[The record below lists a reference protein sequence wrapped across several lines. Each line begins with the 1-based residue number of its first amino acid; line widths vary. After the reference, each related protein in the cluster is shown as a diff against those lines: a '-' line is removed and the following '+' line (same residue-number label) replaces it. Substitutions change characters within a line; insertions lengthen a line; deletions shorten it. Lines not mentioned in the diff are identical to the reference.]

1 MSDHSVSNLLQD
13 TGASQQN
20 GGNLVFST
28 TGTSAGAT
36 VTDRLTID
44 SSGLATF
51 GSSLMLASSSSTLTS
66 SGNTV
71 LGSGSSNLLTVNAA
85 ATFMA
90 AVTYGNALTVAGLLT
105 ASGNI
110 VLGSSGSNT
119 LTVAAAPT
127 FSALATFT
135 SAVAAGSTVTV
146 TGTLT
151 ANGNAVV
158 GTSSSNTLQVASTSS
173 FGSAV
178 SVAGTFTASSNS
190 VLGTSASNTLT
201 VNAVSTLNAAAT
213 VVGTW
218 TAQGNSVLGTSGSST
233 LVVNAVSTFNT
244 LATFNAGVAIT
255 RPVTVNGQSLQT
267 VALTASY
274 SDLITKPTYYFASS
288 SYSTAASG
296 APVAIVNV
304 NYWYGTVAVSGN
316 SGVATIYP
324 TVDGTSS
331 GTALFTNVLSVL
343 CNSYI
348 PNLNSATSV
357 ASVSVT
363 GIATNRKSITVVATA
378 GSVVILGGTSQT
390 YASSGTLLMCTVV
403 GQYS

>member
-1 MSDHSVSNLLQD
+1 MLKD

-51 GSSLMLASSSSTLTS
+51 GSSLTLASTSSTLTA

-71 LGSGSSNLLTVNAA
+71 LGSGSSNSLTVNAA
-85 ATFMA
+85 ANFMA
-90 AVTYGNALTVAGLLT
+90 AVTYSNALTVAGLLT
-105 ASGNI
+105 ASGN
-110 VLGSSGSNT
+110 T
-119 LTVAAAPT
+119 
-127 FSALATFT
+127 
-135 SAVAAGSTVTV
+135 
-146 TGTLT
+146 
-151 ANGNAVV
+151 
-158 GTSSSNTLQVASTSS
+158 
-173 FGSAV
+173 
-178 SVAGTFTASSNS
+178 

-201 VNAVSTLNAAAT
+201 VNAASTFNAAAT
-213 VVGTW
+213 IIGAW
-218 TAQGNSVLGTSGSST
+218 TAQGNSVLGTSSSNT
-233 LVVNAVSTFNT
+233 LVVNAASTFNT
-244 LATFNAGVAIT
+244 LASFTAGVAIT

-267 VALTASY
+267 VALTANY
-274 SDLITKPTYYFASS
+274 SDLITKPTYYFGSS
-288 SYSTAASG
+288 NYSTAASG
-296 APVAIVNV
+296 APVAMVNV

-316 SGVATIYP
+316 NGIATIYP

-331 GTALFTNVLSVL
+331 GSALFTNILSVL

-348 PNLNSATSV
+348 PNLNSALSV

-363 GIATNRKSITVVATA
+363 GVATNRKSITVVATA